1 MVKYILKR
9 VLMVIPVLLGVV
21 LLVFTICEFTPGD
34 PVYSI
39 IGTNVSQEVYEAK
52 KAELGLDRPFLVRY
66 VDYVVG
72 IVTEFDFG
80 VSYGTGRNVGTE
92 LMGRLPQTFKLGIA
106 SILLSVIIGIPLGV
120 LAATKHNSMRD
131 RVIASGSLVFASIP
145 DFWNGIML
153 MLFFALYLGILP
165 ATGTDSWKGYILP
178 IVSLGLPPVA
188 SLTRMTRSSMLETIR
203 QDYIRTARA
212 KGLPE
217 GTVIKRH
224 ALRNSLI
231 PVMTTVGALMGSTVA
246 GSVVVETLFGIP
258 GVGTLLR
265 NAITTRDYPLMQ
277 GGVLMLAIW
286 ISLVNLLVD
295 VLYAVVDPR
304 IRAVYSA
311 GKTRKKAGAQPKEGV
326 EEHGEN

>member
-1 MVKYILKR
+1 MAKYILKR

-39 IGTNVSQEVYEAK
+39 VGTNVSEEVYEAK
-52 KAELGLDRPFLVRY
+52 KAELGLDKPFLVRY
-66 VDYVVG
+66 VNYVVG

-92 LMGRLPQTFKLGIA
+92 LLERLPKTFKLGLC

-120 LAATKHNSMRD
+120 LAATKHNSLRD
-131 RVIASGSLVFASIP
+131 RTIAAGSLVFASIP
-145 DFWNGIML
+145 DFWNGIIL
-153 MLFFALYLGILP
+153 MLFFALYLGWLP

-178 IVSLGLPPVA
+178 VISLGLPPVA
-188 SLTRMTRSSMLETIR
+188 SLTRMTRSSMLETVR

-212 KGLPE
+212 KGIPE

-258 GVGTLLR
+258 GIGTLLR

-277 GGVLMLAIW
+277 GGVLMLAVW

-304 IRAVYSA
+304 IRAVYSS
-311 GKTRKKAGAQPKEGV
+311 GKTRKKKEAQPQGKV